1 MDSPLI
7 PTPTLKTTTT
17 CPIAILRMDPL
28 TPRRTKRDF
37 KMTVEVG
44 SRDSTVQET
53 RNHPKPLFPTIRR
66 HARCWSRQ
74 PRFRTMTGLPVSRQI
89 FTYSINSDHSV
100 GDDLSRTGRVAII
113 RDVGAVTYVRYFL
126 VLISSRT
133 LLAIAVSRR
142 RCISYTPARSPLPCL
157 AQILVTNTLRKR
169 GPGIGLWTDHH
180 PHQQSRFTDSRS
192 R

>member
-7 PTPTLKTTTT
+7 PTPTLKTMTIY
-17 CPIAILRMDPL
+17 PIAILGM
-28 TPRRTKRDF
+28 KRDF

-44 SRDSTVQET
+44 SRVSTVQET
-53 RNHPKPLFPTIRR
+53 RKRPKPLFSTIRR

-74 PRFRTMTGLPVSRQI
+74 LRFRMMTGPPISRRI
-89 FTYSINSDHSV
+89 FTTSIDSDHSV
-100 GDDLSRTGRVAII
+100 SNDLSRMGRVAII
-113 RDVGAVTYVRYFL
+113 RDVGAVTYVRYCL
-126 VLISSRT
+126 VPISSRT

-142 RCISYTPARSPLPCL
+142 RCISYTLARSPLPCL
-157 AQILVTNTLRKR
+157 ARILVTNTLRKR
-169 GPGIGLWTDHH
+169 GPGIGPRTDHH